1 LLIFNLRIV
10 KGVIRRNVQVDF
22 LTQDQA
28 NLTGLPDLQ
37 VLALAAAEHR
47 LVVSHDVRTMP
58 SAFAESI
65 ASQNGGGLILLSQNL
80 PIGEAIHALLRIWE
94 ESTAE
99 ERQNRIA
106 WLSL

>member
-1 LLIFNLRIV
+1 MLIFNLRIV
-10 KGVIRRNVQVDF
+10 KGVTHRNVQVDF
-22 LTQDQA
+22 PTQDQA

-65 ASQNGGGLILLSQNL
+65 ASQKGLILLSQNL
-80 PIGEAIHALLRIWE
+80 PFGEAIHALLRIWE

-99 ERQNRIA
+99 EWQNRIA
-106 WLSL
+106 WLPL